1 METKRDKKGGNF
13 GSKVSASS
21 DGVEVSLMETSSNDN
36 GSIQHRLI
44 KNSQVSYTKT
54 PSLKP
59 PLTIS
64 IAKSNRL
71 YLDVIFA
78 VLLFI
83 MAVYSIV
90 QINNLKSEIDILKTN
105 LEKYLTIFGRNTNHD
120 NSQIPAKVRFVKC
133 NIYLVLNH
141 LIDDLTKIEAIYYT
155 VFCRQAKISRLRLFT
170 RYN

>member
-13 GSKVSASS
+13 GSKVSALS

-44 KNSQVSYTKT
+44 KNNQVSYTKT

-71 YLDVIFA
+71 YLDLIFA
-78 VLLFI
+78 ILLFI

-90 QINNLKSEIDILKTN
+90 QINHLKSEIDVLKTKF
-105 LEKYLTIFGRNTNHD
+105 EKYSTIFGRNTNHD
-120 NSQIPAKVRFVKC
+120 NSQIPAKVR
-133 NIYLVLNH
+133 
-141 LIDDLTKIEAIYYT
+141 
-155 VFCRQAKISRLRLFT
+155 LFKL
-170 RYN
+170 